1 MTITN
6 EQRNAYIATMKYVLD
21 TYANE
26 KVQTQFE
33 MSIDMC
39 DAVDWD
45 DEDDCGCIFNAYQF
59 VTSTN

>member
-1 MTITN
+1 MSITN
-6 EQRNAYIATMKYVLD
+6 EQRNAYINTMKYVLD
-21 TYANE
+21 TYPNE

-39 DAVDWD
+39 DDVDWD

-59 VTSTN
+59 VTSN